1 MHDGQTKRPKRRLKA
16 AANADAKATERRL
29 ERYGEGDARDKFGK
43 KKNQHE
49 VQTSSKVVKA
59 VPLKELKS

>member
-1 MHDGQTKRPKRRLKA
+1 MAKTKRPKRRLKA
-16 AANADAKATERRL
+16 TADADAKATEKRL

-59 VPLKELKS
+59 VPLKEMT